1 MIFMLVIAS
10 LVMKNA
16 PTFCSGWYRL
26 WFWRSDKAASTGSVL
41 AKTTTDRQTN
51 KQPHHHQCTANIVGG
66 QRSAMNQHSSR
77 GETKTW
83 MMFLPDKQHRP
94 FLHEK
99 RMIKLKVEKLFDRPK
114 AVQLCG
120 GGSNK
125 KIHDEIIVVTLMNEL
140 TLFLWRRQSTIRG
153 RLVERELVM
162 SSRTS
167 PLSSSSAWIGF

>member
-1 MIFMLVIAS
+1 
-10 LVMKNA
+10 
-16 PTFCSGWYRL
+16 
-26 WFWRSDKAASTGSVL
+26 
-41 AKTTTDRQTN
+41 
-51 KQPHHHQCTANIVGG
+51 
-66 QRSAMNQHSSR
+66 
-77 GETKTW
+77 

-125 KIHDEIIVVTLMNEL
+125 KIHDEIIVVRLMNEL